1 MHNITEVT
9 RRDII
14 DIIRN
19 GFVGN
24 EPQTKLDYYERE
36 YVDERS
42 TKYKMCY
49 YGRLEEIDF
58 LSRLYNLKTM
68 PSYDSRFRDALGDIH
83 QHTINNNDWEA
94 DWVFTDSR
102 FQLNNGDDEILLNF
116 LCEMFNPVVR
126 NETQPWRKFLE
137 IFNELLK
144 QDGYELIEKSHI
156 SGRAVYGWKPIV
168 PNGIEIKEQQTN
180 CYELKLIGEGSYAQ
194 VFKYKDTFYDH
205 PFVLKRAKK
214 DLSPKELHR
223 FKREFEQMKALNS
236 PYIVEVYSYNED
248 NQEYLMEFMDCTL
261 DIYMSKNNGKLSFFQ
276 RKSIASQVLRAF
288 KYIHSKDLLHRDICP
303 KNVLV
308 KLYDDI
314 FVIKVS
320 DFGLVKIPESD
331 LTSFSTD
338 YKGYFN
344 DPELRLDG
352 FNTYCIVHETY
363 AITRLIFFILTGRTN
378 TEKIIN
384 PQLKEFVSTGL
395 CSDKSKRYQ
404 DIGELIT
411 SFNKI
416 TEL

>member
-36 YVDERS
+36 YVDESS
-42 TKYKMCY
+42 TEYKICY

-68 PSYDSRFRDALGDIH
+68 PSNDSRFRNALGDIQ
-83 QHTINNNDWEA
+83 QHTINNDDWEA

-102 FQLNNGDDEILLNF
+102 FRLNNGDDEILLNF

-144 QDGYELIEKSHI
+144 ADGYELIEKSHI

-168 PNGIEIKEQQTN
+168 PNSIEIKEQQTN

-194 VFKYKDTFYDH
+194 VFRYKDTFYNH

-261 DIYMSKNNGKLSFFQ
+261 DTYMSKNNGKLSFFQ
-276 RKSIASQVLRAF
+276 RKSIAS
-288 KYIHSKDLLHRDICP
+288 
-303 KNVLV
+303 
-308 KLYDDI
+308 
-314 FVIKVS
+314 
-320 DFGLVKIPESD
+320 
-331 LTSFSTD
+331 
-338 YKGYFN
+338 
-344 DPELRLDG
+344 
-352 FNTYCIVHETY
+352 
-363 AITRLIFFILTGRTN
+363 
-378 TEKIIN
+378 
-384 PQLKEFVSTGL
+384 
-395 CSDKSKRYQ
+395 
-404 DIGELIT
+404 
-411 SFNKI
+411 
-416 TEL
+416 